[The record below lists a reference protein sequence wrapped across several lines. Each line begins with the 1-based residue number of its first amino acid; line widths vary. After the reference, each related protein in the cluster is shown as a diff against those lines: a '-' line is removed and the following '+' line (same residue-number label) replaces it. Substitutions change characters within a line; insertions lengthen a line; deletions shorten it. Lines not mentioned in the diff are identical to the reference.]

1 MTVSTASDISVLT
14 AAQAVGV
21 AQRLAVAFAA
31 RANDADIEGRLPQA
45 DIDALKTSGYL
56 GMSVPREYG
65 GAGLTLRQC
74 LDAHLELAK
83 SSTSTALVAA
93 MHLHTLGHASETRPW
108 DEQAF
113 AAICQ
118 AAARGELVNAVAS
131 EPKLGSPSRGG
142 LPETTATV
150 QGDTVQGDTVQ
161 GDVLVID
168 GHKNWTTGGEHLNH
182 LVVRVALVDGDD
194 AEGAM
199 VWVPASSP
207 GIRVDATWSD
217 SLSLRASDSHDMY
230 FENVRIPKANILQR
244 DSQKAASNTVW
255 FPMLM
260 AATYFGAALAARDTV
275 VKYALER
282 VPTALGKAIA
292 TLPKIQRQIGE
303 VDIALQAAQG
313 LLLSVADEWQGIHP
327 NTPAATRAAMRPK
340 VAAAKHLATETAL
353 SVTEQCL
360 KIAGGASIGRELP
373 LERYF
378 RDVRAGMMHPPSGDS
393 ALELV
398 GRAALGL

>member
-1 MTVSTASDISVLT
+1 MTVSPTASTPADISVLSPT
-14 AAQAVGV
+14 QAVNV
-21 AQRLAVAFAA
+21 AKRLAVAFAA

-56 GMSVPREYG
+56 GMSIPTEYG
-65 GAGLTLRQC
+65 GASLTLRQC

-83 SSTSTALVAA
+83 GSTSTALVAA

-108 DEQAF
+108 DEDAF
-113 AAICQ
+113 AAICR
-118 AAARGELVNAVAS
+118 AAATGELVNAVAS

-150 QGDTVQGDTVQ
+150 DGDT
-161 GDVLVID
+161 LVIN
-168 GHKNWTTGGEHLNH
+168 GHKNWTTGGEHLDH
-182 LVVRVALVDGDD
+182 LVMRVTLVSGGRAGDG
-194 AEGAM
+194 M
-199 VWVPASSP
+199 VWVHAHNP
-207 GIRVDATWSD
+207 GVRGGVTRSD
-217 SLSLRASDSHDMY
+217 SLNLVASDSHDMY
-230 FENVRIPKANILQR
+230 FEDVHVPKANLLQR

-260 AATYFGAALAARDTV
+260 AATYFGAALAARDVV

-282 VPTALGKAIA
+282 VPTALGQPIA

-303 VDIALQAAQG
+303 IDIALQAAQG
-313 LLLSVADEWQGIHP
+313 LLLSVADQWQHITP
-327 NTPAATRAAMRPK
+327 DTPAATRAAMRPN

-378 RDVRAGMMHPPSGDS
+378 RDVRAGIMHPPAGDS

-398 GRAALGL
+398 GQAALGL

>member
-1 MTVSTASDISVLT
+1 MTGSTVSDISALT

-21 AQRLAVAFAA
+21 AQQLAVAFAA

-74 LDAHLELAK
+74 LDAHLALAK
-83 SSTSTALVAA
+83 GSTSTALVAA

-113 AAICQ
+113 AAICE
-118 AAARGELVNAVAS
+118 AAAKGELVNAVAS

-142 LPETTATV
+142 LPETSATV
-150 QGDTVQGDTVQ
+150 DGDT
-161 GDVLVID
+161 LVID
-168 GHKNWTTGGEHLNH
+168 GHKNWTTGGSHLDH
-182 LVVRVALVDGDD
+182 LVVRVTLVDGED

-260 AATYFGAALAARDTV
+260 AATSFGAALAARDAV

-282 VPTALGKAIA
+282 VPTALGKPIA

-313 LLLSVADEWQGIHP
+313 LLLAVADEWQDIHP
-327 NTPAATRAAMRPK
+327 NTPAETRSAMRPK

-378 RDVRAGMMHPPSGDS
+378 RDVRAGIMHPPSGDS

-398 GRAALGL
+398 GQAALGL

>member
-1 MTVSTASDISVLT
+1 MTGSTAFDISVLT
-14 AAQAVGV
+14 AAQAVNI
-21 AQRLAVAFAA
+21 AQQLAVAFAA

-56 GMSVPREYG
+56 GMSIPREYG
-65 GAGLTLRQC
+65 GAALTLRQC
-74 LDAHLELAK
+74 IDAHLALAK
-83 SSTSTALVAA
+83 GSTSTALVAA

-118 AAARGELVNAVAS
+118 AAATGELVNAVAS
-131 EPKLGSPSRGG
+131 EPRLGSPSRGG

-150 QGDTVQGDTVQ
+150 NGDT
-161 GDVLVID
+161 LVIN
-168 GHKNWTTGGEHLNH
+168 GHKNWTTGGSHLDH
-182 LVVRVALVDGDD
+182 LVVRVTLIDGDD
-194 AEGAM
+194 TEGAM
-199 VWVPASSP
+199 VWVPAHSQ

-230 FENVRIPKANILQR
+230 FEDVHVPKANILQH
-244 DSQKAASNTVW
+244 DNQKAASNTVW

-282 VPTALGKAIA
+282 VPTALGKPIA

-303 VDIALQAAQG
+303 VDLALQAAQG
-313 LLLSVADEWQGIHP
+313 LLLSVADEWQDIHP
-327 NTPAATRAAMRPK
+327 NTPAEKRAVMRPK
-340 VAAAKHLATETAL
+340 VAAAKHLAIETAL

-378 RDVRAGMMHPPSGDS
+378 RDVRAGIMHPPSGDS

>member
-1 MTVSTASDISVLT
+1 MTVSPTVSTPSEISVLSSV
-14 AAQAVGV
+14 QAVDV
-21 AQRLAVAFAA
+21 ARQLAVAFAA
-31 RANDADIEGRLPQA
+31 RANNADIEGRLPQA

-56 GMSVPREYG
+56 GMSIPKEYG

-83 SSTSTALVAA
+83 GSTSTALVAA

-108 DEQAF
+108 DEDAF

-131 EPKLGSPSRGG
+131 EPRLGSPSRGG
-142 LPETTATV
+142 LPETTATLE
-150 QGDTVQGDTVQ
+150 GDT
-161 GDVLVID
+161 LVID
-168 GHKNWTTGGEHLNH
+168 GHKNWTTGGSHLDH
-182 LVVRVALVDGDD
+182 LVVRVTLVDGED

-199 VWVPASSP
+199 IWVPANSP

-230 FENVRIPKANILQR
+230 FEHVRLPKANILQR

-260 AATYFGAALAARDTV
+260 AATYFGAALAARDAV

-282 VPTALGKAIA
+282 VPTALGKPIA

-313 LLLSVADEWQGIHP
+313 LLLSVADQWQGINP
-327 NTPAATRAAMRPK
+327 NTPADTRAAMRPK

-378 RDVRAGMMHPPSGDS
+378 RDVRAGIMHPPSGDS

-398 GRAALGL
+398 GQAALGL

>member
-14 AAQAVGV
+14 AAQAVDV
-21 AQRLAVAFAA
+21 AQQLAVAFAA

-56 GMSVPREYG
+56 GISIPQEYG
-65 GAGLTLRQC
+65 GVGLNLRQC
-74 LDAHLELAK
+74 LDAHLALAK
-83 SSTSTALVAA
+83 GSTSTALVAA

-108 DEQAF
+108 QEDAF
-113 AAICQ
+113 AAMCQ
-118 AAARGELVNAVAS
+118 AAAKGELVNAVAS

-150 QGDTVQGDTVQ
+150 QGD
-161 GDVLVID
+161 VLVID
-168 GHKNWTTGGEHLNH
+168 GHKNWTTGGEHLDH

-194 AEGAM
+194 AEGAAEGAM

-230 FENVRIPKANILQR
+230 FENVRVPRANLLQR

-260 AATYFGAALAARDTV
+260 AATYFGAALAARDAV

-282 VPTALGKAIA
+282 VPTALGKPIA

-313 LLLSVADEWQGIHP
+313 LLLSVADEWQDIHP

-398 GRAALGL
+398 GRAALAL

>member
-1 MTVSTASDISVLT
+1 
-14 AAQAVGV
+14 
-21 AQRLAVAFAA
+21 
-31 RANDADIEGRLPQA
+31 
-45 DIDALKTSGYL
+45 
-56 GMSVPREYG
+56 
-65 GAGLTLRQC
+65 

-83 SSTSTALVAA
+83 GSTSTALVAA
-93 MHLHTLGHASETRPW
+93 MHIHTLGHASETRPW
-108 DEQAF
+108 QEDTF

-118 AAARGELVNAVAS
+118 AAAKGELVNAVAS

-150 QGDTVQGDTVQ
+150 QGDK
-161 GDVLVID
+161 LVID
-168 GHKNWTTGGEHLNH
+168 GHKNWTTGGEHLDH
-182 LVVRVALVDGDD
+182 LVVRVTLLEGETA
-194 AEGAM
+194 AGAM
-199 VWVPASSP
+199 VWVPADTP
-207 GIRVDATWSD
+207 GIRVDATWRD
-217 SLSLRASDSHDMY
+217 SLSLRASDSPDMY
-230 FENVRIPKANILQR
+230 FDNVHVPLVNVLQR
-244 DSQKAASNTVW
+244 DSQKAATNTVW

-260 AATYFGAALAARDTV
+260 AATYFGAALAARDV
-275 VKYALER
+275 VIKYALER
-282 VPTALGKAIA
+282 VPTALGKPIA

-313 LLLSVADEWQGIHP
+313 LLLSVADKWQDI
-327 NTPAATRAAMRPK
+327 TPDTPLEKRAAMRPK

-378 RDVRAGMMHPPSGDS
+378 RDVRAGIMHPPSGDS

-398 GRAALGL
+398 GQDALGL